1 MIICNIF
8 VQQFAPLFLQFA
20 LFVAQKSV
28 DNNCEI
34 WYSRIMKCDLHMHST
49 FSDGIFSPEKLVEM
63 AKEKELDCI
72 SVTDHDTVD
81 GVFRAQ
87 QKAKSLGIVCLTGM
101 EISTLSNGKEVH
113 ILAYNLDTAAH
124 GFADEMKTISNFRL
138 ERNKQMQQKFDE
150 HGIDID
156 ILSLKSDGSIGR
168 GEIAREMVKRG
179 ICADSSE
186 AFEKYLGV
194 GKLCYV
200 QTRRLTPVEAIQFT
214 LRFGGIPVL
223 AHPKQL
229 HMSYREFEKFLH
241 PLVLAGLGGIEA
253 QYFAHNNV
261 ERKFFGRMAKKYHL
275 VVTGGS
281 DFHDYTHGV
290 TLGQQSFS
298 PNAFTEKVLG
308 L

>member
-1 MIICNIF
+1 
-8 VQQFAPLFLQFA
+8 
-20 LFVAQKSV
+20 
-28 DNNCEI
+28 
-34 WYSRIMKCDLHMHST
+34 MHST

-63 AKEKELDCI
+63 AKEKEFDCI

-87 QKAKSLGIVCLTGM
+87 EKAKSLGIVCLTGM

-113 ILAYNLDTAAH
+113 VLAYNLDTAAP
-124 GFADEMKTISNFRL
+124 GFAEEIKIITNFRQ

-179 ICADSSE
+179 ICADASE

-253 QYFAHNNV
+253 QYFAHNNA